1 VISDQLRLEVKD
13 WIKHDPDRS
22 TALQLEKMLSESD
35 SSALEK
41 CFSGFLKFGTAGL
54 RGPMGPGPS
63 CMNRAVVSRTA
74 TAIAKF
80 MKIHDLNSV
89 VIGRDARYGSDDFA
103 KDSAEIF
110 AGAGFTTYV
119 LPRPL
124 PTPVLAFAINKLKA
138 DLGGVFDGV
147 NYHGSQIISPVDNQ
161 ISDYILNVDKNPSRS
176 SNYQLVSESLIDE
189 YVECVAAIAT
199 EPNNLK
205 IVYTPLHGVG
215 AETLI
220 KVFSK
225 AKFQTPILVK
235 EQEAADPDFPTTLF
249 PNPEEQGVLDL
260 AIKYAQEN
268 AADLIIAN
276 DPDADRCAVAIN
288 DINLGWKMLTGDQV
302 GSIIGSYLISKNQ
315 SANAQVANS
324 LVSSSLLSK
333 IAAKH
338 NLTHKETLTGFKWIS
353 KVENLIFGYE
363 EALGYCIDPT
373 NVNDK
378 DGISAALIIAQIA
391 ADLKKQGTTINDYLA
406 QLGQEFGFHSTEQIS
421 IRYAKLDLIGQTL
434 NKVASNPP
442 KTLGEFELKS
452 IEDLNN
458 SKSMPTVGI
467 RLNYGNNIR
476 VIIRPSG
483 TEPKLKCYIEV
494 VSTSQEESVLITSQ
508 IKQALTKV
516 LS

>member
-1 VISDQLRLEVKD
+1 
-13 WIKHDPDRS
+13 
-22 TALQLEKMLSESD
+22 
-35 SSALEK
+35 
-41 CFSGFLKFGTAGL
+41 
-54 RGPMGPGPS
+54 
-63 CMNRAVVSRTA
+63 
-74 TAIAKF
+74 
-80 MKIHDLNSV
+80 
-89 VIGRDARYGSDDFA
+89 
-103 KDSAEIF
+103 
-110 AGAGFTTYV
+110 
-119 LPRPL
+119 
-124 PTPVLAFAINKLKA
+124 
-138 DLGGVFDGV
+138 
-147 NYHGSQIISPVDNQ
+147 
-161 ISDYILNVDKNPSRS
+161 
-176 SNYQLVSESLIDE
+176 
-189 YVECVAAIAT
+189 
-199 EPNNLK
+199 
-205 IVYTPLHGVG
+205 VYTPLHGVG

-225 AKFQTPILVK
+225 AKFQTPILVN
-235 EQEAADPDFPTTLF
+235 EQEAPDPDFPTTLF
-249 PNPEEQGVLDL
+249 PNPEEPGVLDL

-302 GSIIGSYLISKNQ
+302 GSIIGSYMISKNQ

-338 NLTHKETLTGFKWIS
+338 NLNHKETLTGFKWIS

-391 ADLKKQGTTINDYLA
+391 SDLKKQGITISDYLL
-406 QLGQEFGFHSTEQIS
+406 QLGQEYGFHSTEQIS
-421 IRYAKLDLIGQTL
+421 IRYAKLDLIDQTL

-494 VSTSQEESVLITSQ
+494 VSASQEESVLITSQ